1 MTSTLKPNAR
11 RWLSG
16 IVVPLFITL
25 GIMIGGHRDEWGEP
39 GFFLRFGI
47 VYLIT
52 LVGYN
57 LIGLVLVKFLKKPS
71 KV

>member
-1 MTSTLKPNAR
+1 MNYTPKPNTL

-25 GIMIGGHRDEWGEP
+25 GIMISGHRDEWREP
-39 GFFLRFGI
+39 GFFVRFGI

-52 LVGYN
+52 LVTYN
-57 LIGLVLVKFLKKPS
+57 LIGIVLGKILKKPF
-71 KV
+71 KA